1 MATKRKAAKK
11 AKKIKVSDLRVS
23 KTTGRGV
30 KGGLKITE
38 ANK

>member
-1 MATKRKAAKK
+1 MATKRKAAKT

-23 KTTGRGV
+23 KAKGRGV

-38 ANK
+38 SHK